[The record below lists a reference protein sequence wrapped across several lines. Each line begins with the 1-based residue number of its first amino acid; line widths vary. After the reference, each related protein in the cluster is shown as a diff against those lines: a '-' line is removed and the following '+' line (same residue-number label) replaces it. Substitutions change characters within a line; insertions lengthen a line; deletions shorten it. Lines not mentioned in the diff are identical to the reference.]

1 MNKTSVPDEY
11 FCCFVVV
18 SWWNIDAHIPLN
30 ILMKSRHAAQLP
42 KHIDRQGEY
51 KVRHGTLAYEVIKLE
66 TEYLRIRKI
75 SG

>member
-30 ILMKSRHAAQLP
+30 ILMESRHAAQLP
-42 KHIDRQGEY
+42 KHIDRDREN
-51 KVRHGTLAYEVIKLE
+51 IK
-66 TEYLRIRKI
+66 
-75 SG
+75 SGMEL